1 MEANQQQQQQ
11 QQQSMEANQQKQ
23 QQQLQQSM
31 EANQQKQQQQ
41 LEQALPN
48 ALNKF
53 WTCCPICNIK
63 YQFNKDVM
71 MRVLRCQGCLKPFIA
86 YDMNAL
92 GVPPP
97 GGINRPLSAKTDGF
111 RQDESLACRETVQ
124 GNGGSVASTKAS
136 GGAAMLSQ
144 ASTKAFATLAM
155 LSQTSTRTSGDAVTL
170 SQSST
175 KACGSATV
183 LSQPSTK
190 ACGDAKNLSQPST
203 KACGSSAMP
212 ARPSVYAGRLPVVGD
227 GPMRFFD
234 FDAKRSEA
242 CFAADQ
248 MWAMYDDINGMPRC
262 YVRIKK
268 VFSPGFKVLV
278 VRLEF
283 TSDEQVEIHWS
294 KSGLPIACGTFKYK
308 NIDTVED
315 IHAFSHRIICEN
327 GAVGGTYKIYPRRGE
342 TWAIFKNWNI
352 NWNSDL
358 DRNRDYEYELVE
370 ILSDYTKESGLWVAY
385 LDKIKGFESL
395 FKHNVMNCFH
405 ILSNELLR
413 FSHRV
418 PSYKTYGNECKD
430 IPEGYFEL
438 DPATLHRKRV
448 GISDPA
454 NVRGNVKTLNSM
466 INGSLKSG
474 AIKKPR
480 SKKRKD
486 FEEKDTLDVGN
497 SKGGNGL
504 VNVCSEKASEE
515 CTALSLGRTSG
526 VADGVNSCEASN
538 FQGDAMDMS
547 PDGVTVAKQTSPQSS
562 MDLCGVPE
570 AEFYSFEDDKS
581 QDNFQAGQTWALY
594 SELDD
599 LPKHYAQID
608 CIELSPDFRMEVKWL
623 EAFTPP
629 RGVIH
634 NKKMPMSCG
643 TFIAEKTGVFSD
655 TAAFSHVLTGVS
667 ANKENMYEIYPKKG
681 EVWALYRNFKFDWK
695 CSDLK
700 KCKYDVVEVR
710 EVYDDRWVIVLVL
723 EQVTGFKTVF
733 QAKTEAGRD
742 FIMAIPWIELFIF
755 SHQIPAFRLTEARYG
770 SLRCCLE
777 LDPKSIP
784 ACLIS

>member
-1 MEANQQQQQQ
+1 
-11 QQQSMEANQQKQ
+11 MEANQQKQ
-23 QQQLQQSM
+23 QQQA
-31 EANQQKQQQQ
+31 EP
-41 LEQALPN
+41 ALPN
-48 ALNKF
+48 GQSKF
-53 WTCCPICNIK
+53 WTCCPVCNIK
-63 YQFNKDVM
+63 YQFNREVM
-71 MRVLRCQGCLKPFIA
+71 LRVLRCQGCLKPFIA
-86 YDMNAL
+86 YDMNAQ

-97 GGINRPLSAKTDGF
+97 GGNNGSLSSKKEGL
-111 RQDESLACRETVQ
+111 RQGDSLMCQETMQ
-124 GNGGSVASTKAS
+124 RNGGNAAMLSQPSTKAS
-136 GGAAMLSQ
+136 EDAAMLSQ
-144 ASTKAFATLAM
+144 ASTKAFVTAAM
-155 LSQTSTRTSGDAVTL
+155 LSQTSTKARDDAASL
-170 SQSST
+170 SQSSI
-175 KACGSATV
+175 KACGNAASI
-183 LSQPSTK
+183 SQPSTK

-203 KACGSSAMP
+203 KACGSVAMLTQ
-212 ARPSVYAGRLPVVGD
+212 PSGE
-227 GPMRFFD
+227 GPKRFFD
-234 FDAKRSEA
+234 FDVYRSEA
-242 CFAADQ
+242 CFASDQ

-278 VRLEF
+278 VCLEF
-283 TSDEQVEIHWS
+283 TSTDQVEIHWS
-294 KSGLPIACGTFKYK
+294 KSGLPVACGMFKYK
-308 NIDTVED
+308 KIDKVED
-315 IHAFSHRIICEN
+315 IRAFSHRIICEN
-327 GAVGGTYKIYPRRGE
+327 GAAGGTYKIYPRRGE

-352 NWNSDL
+352 NWSSDSES
-358 DRNRDYEYELVE
+358 NRDYEYELVE

-385 LDKIKGFESL
+385 LDKIKGFVSL

-418 PSYKTYGNECKD
+418 PSFKTAGYECKD

-438 DPATLHRKRV
+438 DPATLNRKRV

-454 NVRGNVKTLNSM
+454 GMRGNVKILDSM
-466 INGSLKSG
+466 IYYSLKSG

-480 SKKRKD
+480 TKKRRD
-486 FEEKDTLDVGN
+486 TEERDTTDVGY

-504 VNVCSEKASEE
+504 VNVCSERPSEE
-515 CTALSLGRTSG
+515 CTALSLGKTSG
-526 VADGVNSCEASN
+526 VADGVKSCEASN
-538 FQGDAMDMS
+538 FPGDAMDMS
-547 PDGVTVAKQTSPQSS
+547 PDGVDVAKQTSPQSS

-581 QDNFQAGQTWALY
+581 QDSFQAGQTWALY

-608 CIELSPDFRMEVKWL
+608 CIELSPDFRIEVKWL

-629 RGVIH
+629 KGVIQLLD
-634 NKKMPMSCG
+634 KKMPMSCG
-643 TFIAEKTGVFSD
+643 TFKANETGVFNY
-655 TAAFSHVLTGVS
+655 TAAFSHLLTGVS
-667 ANKENMYEIYPKKG
+667 ANKEDMYEIYPKRG
-681 EVWALYRNFKFDWK
+681 EVWALYRNFKFDWT

-742 FIMAIPWIELFIF
+742 FIMAVPWIELFIF

-784 ACLIS
+784 ACLISSN